1 MHYPHCGFI
10 RALIR
15 PILLSI
21 LIAFTVSATA
31 DNTPALQNFGKGIL
45 WRIDAT
51 NTPPSYLFGTIHS
64 DDPRVTRLPK
74 AVKQAFDV
82 SSRFVLEIAM
92 NDQDLTNL
100 GEAMFLPQNESLQR
114 ILGIKLYDATREAL
128 MARGM
133 TDEHLDRLRPW
144 LIITMLSMPP
154 RRDGKFLDLNL
165 HMAAMQA
172 KKTVY
177 GLETSSEQISVFDG
191 LPLKDQ
197 VELLR
202 ATVKRA
208 DKVGSETEEMIQAWL
223 ARDLRQLEA
232 LSRKNQADNPRLY
245 RRVMRR
251 LLHNRNA
258 RMHQRLQPILRQGGA
273 FIAVGALH
281 LGGYSGLLQ
290 QLHEDGYLI
299 RPVY

>member
-1 MHYPHCGFI
+1 MHYPHCGYI
-10 RALIR
+10 RDLLR
-15 PILLSI
+15 LILLS
-21 LIAFTVSATA
+21 LLLVFTVSVAA
-31 DNTPALQNFGKGIL
+31 DNKPELQNFGKGIL
-45 WRIDAT
+45 WRIDAA
-51 NTPPSYLFGTIHS
+51 NTAPSYLFGTIHS
-64 DDPRVTRLPK
+64 DDPRVTQLPK
-74 AVKQAFDV
+74 AVEQAFKV
-82 SSRFVLEIAM
+82 SSQFVLEIAM
-92 NDQDLTNL
+92 SEQDLVTM
-100 GEAMFLPQNESLQR
+100 GQAMFLPQHKSLQN
-114 ILGIKLYDATREAL
+114 ILGIRLYDDTRVAL

-165 HMAAMQA
+165 HMAALQA
-172 KKTVY
+172 KKIVH
-177 GLETSSEQISVFDG
+177 GLETSSEQISVFDDM
-191 LPLKDQ
+191 PLKDQ

-202 ATVKRA
+202 ATVNRA
-208 DKVGSETEEMIQAWL
+208 HKVGPETEEMIKAWL
-223 ARDLRQLEA
+223 DRDLRKLEA

-290 QLHEDGYLI
+290 KLQQDGYLV

>member
-1 MHYPHCGFI
+1 M
-10 RALIR
+10 
-15 PILLSI
+15 
-21 LIAFTVSATA
+21 
-31 DNTPALQNFGKGIL
+31 
-45 WRIDAT
+45 
-51 NTPPSYLFGTIHS
+51 
-64 DDPRVTRLPK
+64 
-74 AVKQAFDV
+74 
-82 SSRFVLEIAM
+82 
-92 NDQDLTNL
+92 
-100 GEAMFLPQNESLQR
+100 GEAMFLPERKSLQN
-114 ILGIKLYDATREAL
+114 ILGIKLYDDTRVAL
-128 MARGM
+128 MTRGM

-165 HMAAMQA
+165 HMAARQA

-208 DKVGSETEEMIQAWL
+208 HKVGTETEEMIQAWL
-223 ARDLRQLEA
+223 ARDLRKLEA

-290 QLHEDGYLI
+290 KLHQDGYLI